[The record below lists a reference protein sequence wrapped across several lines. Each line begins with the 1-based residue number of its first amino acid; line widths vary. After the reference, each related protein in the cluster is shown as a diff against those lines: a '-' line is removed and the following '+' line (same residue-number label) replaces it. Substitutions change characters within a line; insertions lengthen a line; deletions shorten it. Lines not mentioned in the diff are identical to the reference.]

1 MQLALTEFDDEDIA
15 VLEPSALIRGERAPE
30 VVVIC
35 FFREVVD
42 ELAASGRR
50 LDRTGM
56 LAGFGVSVFCGI
68 EHNGAPLGVLFPGV
82 GAPLAVAAIE
92 ETIARGARRFVAVG
106 GAGALLPDLVLG
118 HAVVV
123 DGAVRDEGTS
133 FHYLPEGREL
143 EADPAGVAL
152 LQQVLD
158 ERDIPYV
165 TGKAWST
172 DGLYR
177 ETPARVARRRDEGCA
192 VVEMEASAF
201 FAVARH
207 RNVKMAHLLY
217 AGDSLAGDEWD
228 HRGWHEA
235 SVRRDLFEAA
245 ADAALRLYMAERR
258 VLLRR
263 SATKG

>member
-1 MQLALTEFDDEDIA
+1 MDLALTEFDDEDIA
-15 VLEPSALIRGERAPE
+15 VLEPSALIRGEAAPE
-30 VVVIC
+30 AVVIC

-42 ELAASGRR
+42 ELIAAGAERI
-50 LDRTGM
+50 DRTGM
-56 LAGFGVSVFCGI
+56 LHGFEVSLLVRWGDI
-68 EHNGAPLGVLFPGV
+68 GVLFPGV

-133 FHYLPEGREL
+133 FHYLPEGREV

-158 ERDIPYV
+158 ARDIPYV

-201 FAVARH
+201 IAVARH
-207 RNVKMAHLLY
+207 RKLKMAHLLY

-245 ADAALRLYMAERR
+245 ADAVLRL
-258 VLLRR
+258 
-263 SATKG
+263 

>member
-30 VVVIC
+30 AVVIC

-42 ELAASGRR
+42 ELIAAGAERI
-50 LDRTGM
+50 DRTGM
-56 LAGFGVSVFCGI
+56 LHGFEVSLLVRWGDI
-68 EHNGAPLGVLFPGV
+68 GVLFPGV

-133 FHYLPEGREL
+133 FHYLPEGREV

-158 ERDIPYV
+158 ARDIPYV

-201 FAVARH
+201 IAVARH
-207 RNVKMAHLLY
+207 RKLKMAHLLY

-245 ADAALRLYMAERR
+245 ADAVLRL
-258 VLLRR
+258 
-263 SATKG
+263 

>member
-1 MQLALTEFDDEDIA
+1 MAYGFGAPPRYDVDLALTEFDEEANA
-15 VLEPSALIRGERAPE
+15 VLEPSALVRGNSAPE
-30 VVVIC
+30 AVVIC

-42 ELAASGRR
+42 ELLAEGAERI
-50 LDRTGM
+50 DRTGM
-56 LAGFGVSVFCGI
+56 LHDFGVSVLVRSGDI
-68 EHNGAPLGVLFPGV
+68 GVLFPGV
-82 GAPLAVAAIE
+82 GAPLTVAALE

-123 DGAVRDEGTS
+123 DSAVRDEGTS
-133 FHYLPEGREL
+133 FHYLPAGREVQ
-143 EADPAGVAL
+143 ADPSGVEAL
-152 LQQVLD
+152 ESVLD

-165 TGKAWST
+165 TAKAWST

-201 FAVARH
+201 IAVARH

-245 ADAALRLYMAERR
+245 AAAVLRL
-258 VLLRR
+258 
-263 SATKG
+263 

>member
-1 MQLALTEFDDEDIA
+1 MGPPPIIRLVDPALLEFDDEATA
-15 VLEPSALIRGERAPE
+15 VLEPSALIRGDSAPE
-30 VVVIC
+30 AVVIC

-42 ELAASGRR
+42 DLIAAGARR

-56 LAGFGVSVFCGI
+56 LHGFEVAALV
-68 EHNGAPLGVLFPGV
+68 EHNGIGVLFPGV
-82 GAPLAVAAIE
+82 GAPLAAAALE
-92 ETIARGARRFVAVG
+92 ETIARGGRRFVAVG
-106 GAGALLPDLVLG
+106 GAGALVPDLVLG

-123 DGAVRDEGTS
+123 NAAVRDEGTS
-133 FHYLPEGREL
+133 FHYLPAGREV
-143 EADPAGVAL
+143 EADQTGVEV
-152 LQQVLD
+152 LQAVLD

-165 TGKAWST
+165 TAKAWST

-201 FAVARH
+201 IAVARH
-207 RNVKMAHLLY
+207 RDVKMAHLLY

-245 ADAALRLYMAERR
+245 ADAVRRL
-258 VLLRR
+258 
-263 SATKG
+263 

>member
-1 MQLALTEFDDEDIA
+1 MDLALTEFDDEATA
-15 VLEPSALIRGERAPE
+15 VLEPSALIRGETAPDA
-30 VVVIC
+30 VVIC

-42 ELAASGRR
+42 ELIAAGAERI
-50 LDRTGM
+50 DRTGM
-56 LAGFGVSVFCGI
+56 LHGFEVSLLVRWGEI
-68 EHNGAPLGVLFPGV
+68 GVLFPGV

-123 DGAVRDEGTS
+123 DSAVRDEGTS
-133 FHYLPEGREL
+133 FHYLPEGREV
-143 EADPAGVAL
+143 EADAAGVAL

-158 ERDIPYV
+158 ELDIPYV

-201 FAVARH
+201 IAVARH
-207 RNVKMAHLLY
+207 RKVKMAHLLY

-245 ADAALRLYMAERR
+245 AHAVLRL
-258 VLLRR
+258 
-263 SATKG
+263 